1 MDRSKGTEMS
11 DQAGARYDGAGY
23 PEPPAV
29 GDEASTL
36 LGSLER
42 QRATF
47 AWKCADLDRVG
58 LRATLP
64 PSTVSLGGLLKHL
77 AYMEDINFTRD
88 LAGRDVPEPWRSV
101 DPEAEDWEWWSAA
114 EDDPAEL
121 HALWSAA
128 VARSRSAVAEALTA
142 RGMDGT
148 STTASGKA
156 QSLRRLLV
164 DMVEEYARH
173 TGQADL
179 LRESVDGRVGEDP
192 PGAPY
197 PYRVT

>member
-1 MDRSKGTEMS
+1 MTGD
-11 DQAGARYDGAGY
+11 AAAGY

-47 AWKCADLDRVG
+47 AWKCADLDEAG

-64 PSTVSLGGLLKHL
+64 PSTVTLGGLLKHL
-77 AYMEDINFTRD
+77 AYMEDVNFTRD
-88 LAGRDVPEPWRSV
+88 LAGRDLHEPWRSA
-101 DPEAEDWEWWSAA
+101 DWEADEDWEWHSAA
-114 EDDPAEL
+114 NDSPDEL
-121 HALWSAA
+121 YALWAAA
-128 VARSRSAVAEALTA
+128 VARSRSAVADALVR
-142 RGMDGT
+142 RGMDGL
-148 STTASGKA
+148 STTSSGKE
-156 QSLRRLLV
+156 QTLRRLHV
-164 DMVEEYARH
+164 DLVEEYARH

-192 PGAPY
+192 PGSPY
-197 PYRVT
+197 PYAVT